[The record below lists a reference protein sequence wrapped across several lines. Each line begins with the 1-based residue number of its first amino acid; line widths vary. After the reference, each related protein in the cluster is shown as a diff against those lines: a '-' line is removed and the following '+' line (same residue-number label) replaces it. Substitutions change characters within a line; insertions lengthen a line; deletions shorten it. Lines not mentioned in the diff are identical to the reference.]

1 MKALTAVD
9 NGFYYEMALPDG
21 GAVHATDYAPLE
33 AIVGKIVKE
42 KQPFQRLEMSKEDLL
57 KMFAY
62 NKYKQHIIK
71 DKIPDGT
78 RTTVYRNGP
87 LM

>member
-1 MKALTAVD
+1 
-9 NGFYYEMALPDG
+9 
-21 GAVHATDYAPLE
+21 
-33 AIVGKIVKE
+33 
-42 KQPFQRLEMSKEDLL
+42 MSKDDLL

-87 LM
+87 LMRVNT

>member
-1 MKALTAVD
+1 
-9 NGFYYEMALPDG
+9 
-21 GAVHATDYAPLE
+21 
-33 AIVGKIVKE
+33 
-42 KQPFQRLEMSKEDLL
+42 MSKEDLL

-62 NKYKQHIIK
+62 NPYKVHIIK